1 MNKKW
6 YLLVVMMIFAAVALA
21 ACGGT
26 TPTAEDVQEAIEE
39 VAPTVQAAVE
49 EVAPTVEAA
58 VEEVAPTVEAVVE
71 EVVEEVA
78 TEVPAE
84 EPMAEEVTISLWHG
98 WTGAYYDA
106 IEAVFAE
113 YEEANPGVN
122 IELINQENLSDAMA
136 VAVPAGEGPDILAW
150 VQDQVGRNALVG
162 NIAPVT
168 EFFSADYL
176 AENFEPAATAAMIWQ
191 DEVWGI
197 PEAQEGIA
205 LVYNKELISED
216 MLPTDPTD
224 FDTLLANA
232 QAFREAN
239 PDKYFLCNQGLGVNS
254 EDAFHVAPIYF
265 GFGGDDEVGYVD
277 DQGNVFIDTPER
289 LAAAEWM
296 LQFKEV
302 APEETS
308 HEICQAGITGGNYGM
323 WWTGPWAIASL
334 EEAGIDYGIAAFGR
348 PFVGVKLL
356 MMGANA
362 VDRGNEAV
370 VADIME
376 YWGSQEVQ
384 TKLALANGTVPANT
398 AALNSAEVQEVY
410 ATASFGASLG
420 NGIAMP
426 NTPFIDAQWQP
437 VGAATAAIFSGAQA
451 PQEALTAAQAAAE
464 QTIADMQ

>member
-6 YLLVVMMIFAAVALA
+6 YLLVIVLIFAAMALV
-21 ACGGT
+21 ACGGN
-26 TPTAEDVQEAIEE
+26 
-39 VAPTVQAAVE
+39 
-49 EVAPTVEAA
+49 
-58 VEEVAPTVEAVVE
+58 
-71 EVVEEVA
+71 
-78 TEVPAE
+78 AE
-84 EPMAEEVTISLWHG
+84 EPMEEPAAEEPMEEPAAEEPMEEAAEEPAEGEMAEGSVISLWHG

-106 IEAVFAE
+106 IEEIFME
-113 YEEANPGVN
+113 YEEAHPDVK

-136 VAVPAGEGPDILAW
+136 VAVPAGEGPDIVAW

-168 EFFSADYL
+168 EFFSEDYL
-176 AENFEPAATAAMIWQ
+176 NENFEPAAAAAMVWQ
-191 DEVWGI
+191 GDVWGI

-205 LVYNKELISED
+205 IVYNKELISED
-216 MLPTDPTD
+216 MIPSDPTD
-224 FDTLLANA
+224 FETLLANA
-232 QAFREAN
+232 QAFREEN
-239 PDKYFLCNQGLGVNS
+239 PDKYFLCNQGLGVTS
-254 EDAFHVAPIYF
+254 EDAYHVAPIYF

-277 DQGNVFIDTPER
+277 DAGNAYIDTPER

-296 LQFKEV
+296 LQLKEV

-308 HEICQAGITGGNYGM
+308 HEICQAGITGGNYGA

-334 EEAGIDYGIAAFGR
+334 EEAGIDYGIASFGR

-362 VDRGNEAV
+362 VDRGNEAA

-376 YWGSQEVQ
+376 YWGSEAVQ
-384 TKLALANGTVPANT
+384 TKLALVNGSVPANS

-410 ATASFGASLG
+410 GSAAFGAALA
-420 NGIAMP
+420 NGTSMP
-426 NTPFIDAQWQP
+426 NTPFIDAQWGP
-437 VGAATAAIFSGAQA
+437 VGAATAAIYSGAQEPA
-451 PQEALTAAQAAAE
+451 AALAAAQAAAE

>member
-6 YLLVVMMIFAAVALA
+6 YMLVMVLVLAALALVACGGSPEDVAQQAEQAAQEAATAVEEAVPGAAETAAAVAA
-21 ACGGT
+21 A
-26 TPTAEDVQEAIEE
+26 AEAAVEE
-39 VAPTVQAAVE
+39 AVE
-49 EVAPTVEAA
+49 EVAPTAEAA
-58 VEEVAPTVEAVVE
+58 AEEV
-71 EVVEEVA
+71 
-78 TEVPAE
+78 
-84 EPMAEEVTISLWHG
+84 MADEVTISLWHG
-98 WTGAYYDA
+98 WTGAYYEA
-106 IEAVFAE
+106 IEEVFAE
-113 YEEANPGVN
+113 YEEAHPGVK

-162 NIAPVT
+162 NIVPVT
-168 EFFSADYL
+168 EYFDADYL
-176 AENFEPAATAAMIWQ
+176 AENFEPAAVDAMIWQ
-191 DEVWGI
+191 DDVWGI

-205 LVYNKELISED
+205 IVYNKELISED
-216 MLPTDPTD
+216 MIPTDPTD

-232 QAFREAN
+232 QTFREDN
-239 PDKYFLCNQGLGVNS
+239 PGKFFLCNQGLGVTS

-265 GFGGDDEVGYVD
+265 GFGGDDEVGFVD
-277 DQGNVFIDTPER
+277 DEGNVFIDTPER

-296 LQFKEV
+296 LQFKTV

-308 HEICQAGITGGNYGM
+308 HEICQAGITDGTYAA

-334 EEAGIDYGIAAFGR
+334 EEAGIDYGIAPFGK

-362 VDRGNEAV
+362 VDRGHEAA

-376 YWGSQEVQ
+376 YWGSEAVQ
-384 TKLALANGTVPANT
+384 TKLALVNGTVPANS
-398 AALNSAEVQEVY
+398 AALNSAEVQAVY
-410 ATASFGASLG
+410 GSAAFGASLG
-420 NGIAMP
+420 NGVAMP

-437 VGAATAAIFSGAQA
+437 VGSATAAIYSGAQDPA
-451 PQEALTAAQAAAE
+451 EALAAAQAAAE